1 VTTIV
6 GPVVTEVSGEKWPG
20 GATSSSLVFLPLPLR
35 PQHNWT
41 AVTIPQ
47 LAPTLQILGVV
58 PMLVEEEYYAP
69 TGR

>member
-20 GATSSSLVFLPLPLR
+20 SATSSSLVFLPLPLR

-41 AVTIPQ
+41 AAQARNWPH
-47 LAPTLQILGVV
+47 PFRFRH
-58 PMLVEEEYYAP
+58 PCRYSY
-69 TGR
+69 